1 MFIDEEIL
9 KNNTTTKLSLKN
21 GVINDNLRLRIKEST
36 RLPIEL
42 PFFMNDVE
50 QKAY

>member
-21 GVINDNLRLRIKEST
+21 GVINGNWRLRVKELT

-42 PFFMNDVE
+42 PIF
-50 QKAY
+50 Y